1 VLWLAIAPVAGLFA
15 GRTSLRDEST
25 LAVLAVIGAAVYGGL
40 VLALFGKAWLARL
53 RRRKSLAPK

>member
-1 VLWLAIAPVAGLFA
+1 VAGLFA